1 MLVHMN
7 PTDIKFVGQENIL
20 KAITRCEELCGF
32 VGSPWMIYVH
42 PEEDV
47 MALHNTVLGKM
58 VSSHII
64 SSDFYLNHQSIYNNN
79 NTHAAIRSSDM
90 GL

>member
-1 MLVHMN
+1 MKSMLVHMN
-7 PTDIKFVGQENIL
+7 PKDIEFVGQESIL
-20 KAITRCEELCGF
+20 KATTRCEELCGF

-47 MALHNTVLGKM
+47 MVLHNTASGKM

-64 SSDFYLNHQSIYNNN
+64 SSDF
-79 NTHAAIRSSDM
+79 
-90 GL
+90 